1 MADRPLYGAVSS
13 AGDAVTPAAT
23 RRWNTASAAGIALV
37 AATAVCALVVSL
49 HGNPV
54 ELFQTQP
61 PCGSVCQNWPVNICS
76 ISFLSRTPA
85 GKAWAVSRA
94 RTAVSFVDVSAQ
106 RRGLQASAPI
116 VSFEDLSAKHR
127 MGRTT
132 DLVSQADPVPAGHVI
147 HIDMPKA
154 AMDKLKVGSLVK
166 GK

>member
-1 MADRPLYGAVSS
+1 M
-13 AGDAVTPAAT
+13 
-23 RRWNTASAAGIALV
+23 
-37 AATAVCALVVSL
+37 
-49 HGNPV
+49 
-54 ELFQTQP
+54 
-61 PCGSVCQNWPVNICS
+61 
-76 ISFLSRTPA
+76 
-85 GKAWAVSRA
+85 
-94 RTAVSFVDVSAQ
+94 DVSAQ

-166 GK
+166 GKVREPMLASGGGKVFNTLDFTGKVSLRQAVAAAAAAECS